1 MRKPVFFLEED
12 QDDWSLVKDT
22 LAELGLE
29 VPIRFFSDSTQ
40 FFQILET
47 EPSPSLLMVDYNA
60 LPENGLQVLQRIKSH
75 PNWTSL
81 PVVILSDSSSEV
93 LRDECYRYGA
103 SSFIKK
109 PDTHAGTRDKIAT
122 FFKYWFNVV
131 EV

>member
-93 LRDECYRYGA
+93 LRD
-103 SSFIKK
+103 
-109 PDTHAGTRDKIAT
+109 
-122 FFKYWFNVV
+122 
-131 EV
+131 